1 MSWQAAGQKL
11 FSDSTF
17 FPVGQI
23 RTGNQA
29 STPEAR
35 RPDQCSRWTLVSW
48 VGVISVGRTGG
59 VGEEVFSLTIFS
71 LTLRQSERRRRP
83 KGDQD

>member
-1 MSWQAAGQKL
+1 MDWEPGFNARGPAPRSVL
-11 FSDSTF
+11 SLDS
-17 FPVGQI
+17 
-23 RTGNQA
+23 R
-29 STPEAR
+29 E
-35 RPDQCSRWTLVSW
+35 W